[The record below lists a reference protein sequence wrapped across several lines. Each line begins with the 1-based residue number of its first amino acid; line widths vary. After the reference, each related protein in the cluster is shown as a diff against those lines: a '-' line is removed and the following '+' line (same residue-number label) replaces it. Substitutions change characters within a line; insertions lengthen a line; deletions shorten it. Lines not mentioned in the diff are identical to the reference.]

1 MNFLKHA
8 LIATAL
14 LTSVGSFAKTL
25 DRIVVVANND
35 VVTAAE
41 LNQRVAM
48 IKQQY
53 SANPSVLPNDAV
65 LQKQIL
71 DALILESL
79 QLQLAERGNLQIPD
93 AQVDNALNTLAQ
105 NQGMTLTQFLDA
117 VKNSGRDLAQFRQQI
132 KRELTVNEVQKQI
145 VGRQVFI
152 SDAEVDRFLSSQS
165 GQSLKDT
172 EYQLSYLRFEADQKD
187 QAQQLLTQLNN
198 GTSLLDTDG
207 SRDLGMRSLEEVP
220 SLFRTLVPV
229 LKVGEAVLLE
239 RDNALHIAQLS
250 NKTDVQS
257 VNIEEY
263 KIRHILVNT
272 NELFD
277 ADSAQA
283 LLADLKSQIEMGA
296 SMAELADTY
305 SQDNGS
311 RGRGGDLDWNSLDTF
326 VPEFAQV
333 AKNTPVGSVSKV
345 FESPYG
351 YHILRV
357 EDVRTSDVGID
368 VLRKQIRNQ
377 LYQRR
382 YSESLQR
389 WLTELRAESFVEFRN

>member
-53 SANPSVLPNDAV
+53 SANPSVLPNDAA

-117 VKNSGRDLAQFRQQI
+117 VKNSGRDLAQFRLQI

-165 GQSLKDT
+165 GQALKDT

-326 VPEFAQV
+326 VPEFALV
-333 AKNTPVGSVSKV
+333 AKNIPVGSVSKV

-357 EDVRTSDVGID
+357 EEVRTSDVGID